1 MRSRRLH
8 IMLVLMLLVQPVIGL
23 AYACEMP
30 DTNSDTVVTPIDSS
44 ELISSSDLG
53 ATAQTEHGTCH
64 DQPAALKAE
73 TSSCDN
79 CLDGNTCSS
88 SCFAPGAAVSASLTG
103 GVMPDHAISLSF
115 QTYSQSSSIPTGLY
129 RPPRLS

>member
-8 IMLVLMLLVQPVIGL
+8 IMLVLILLVQPVVRL

-30 DTNSDTVVTPIDSS
+30 DTNRDTVVTPIDSS
-44 ELISSSDLG
+44 ELISSPDPG
-53 ATAQTEHGTCH
+53 ASPQTEHGSCH
-64 DQPAALKAE
+64 DQPVPPKVE

-115 QTYSQSSSIPTGLY
+115 QTYSHSLSIPAWLY
-129 RPPRLS
+129 RPPRQS